1 MSGDAETK
9 DEKHFKLSSGSLSLL
24 KGLMQVF
31 EAVLTFTNDYKMAL
45 VMDGKV
51 FGKLCFWCM
60 NPAIAFNE
68 IKGLCQT
75 IILASGTLS
84 PMDSFSSELDM
95 EFPIRLE
102 APHVIN
108 TATQVHVQAVANF
121 NQVGWNIFTFI
132 LLIIF

>member
-1 MSGDAETK
+1 MY
-9 DEKHFKLSSGSLSLL
+9 
-24 KGLMQVF
+24 
-31 EAVLTFTNDYKMAL
+31 VLQNVQTYTTDYKMAL
-45 VMDGKV
+45 VMDGKF

-60 NPAIAFNE
+60 NPALAFVE
-68 IKGLCQT
+68 LKVLCQT

-108 TATQVHVQAVANF
+108 TSTQVHVQAIANF
-121 NQVGWNIFTFI
+121 NQVC
-132 LLIIF
+132 